1 MPYQHARHLII
12 DYVWK
17 VSTEVKISFL
27 TLSRWIILLSISEVK
42 STSSTSALSSKHE
55 LKYLSIPGKAF
66 FFWLNILPSN
76 LEMLDVVNMIYCCC
90 KRGAKCLKFKMR
102 RQWEED
108 FPPPPKHTHTH
119 FTAISFQYLEK
130 KNLQTWSCT
139 TEIVVIPMY
148 SKMPKLI

>member
-27 TLSRWIILLSISEVK
+27 TLSRWIILLSISEMK

-66 FFWLNILPSN
+66 FFFDSTFYHLTLKCSMLLIWYTVAVKGEQSVWNSKWEGSGKRISPPLPN
-76 LEMLDVVNMIYCCC
+76 
-90 KRGAKCLKFKMR
+90 
-102 RQWEED
+102 
-108 FPPPPKHTHTH
+108 THTH

-139 TEIVVIPMY
+139 TETVVIPMY